1 MLPKE
6 ELRRRKN
13 VLQEK
18 LQRQELDGALLAQN
32 MSLYYYTG
40 TLQCQYAYIPIEG
53 EVYGLIRKNM
63 LRGKQEAGVALM
75 TLSSF
80 SELSGLLADAG
91 YLPKRLG
98 LELDVLPAANYFRL
112 EKALLG
118 VKLVDFSNEVREAR
132 QVKSAYELDQLLQA
146 AVQVDLLHTQVPAL
160 LHDGKEELELAAEC
174 EAILRKLGHQ
184 GFTRMRGFKQEMFF
198 GHLLSGQ
205 AGAVASFLDS
215 PTGGMG
221 VSVASPQGAGYRL
234 IRSGEPV
241 TVDYCGVYNG
251 YGVDQTRLYSI
262 GSIDRQLNLAFEAAL
277 AVQEAVT
284 ALLKPSVTGGE
295 IYLEALHV
303 AKKFGLAEHFMG
315 FGDAQAKYVGHGV
328 GLEFDEFPIL
338 AKGSQHLLAENMVIA
353 VEPKFTFP
361 DKGVVGIENT
371 WQVLKEGPRK
381 ISITA
386 DKHLML

>member
-1 MLPKE
+1 MVPKE

-18 LQRQELDGALLAQN
+18 LQYQELDGALLVQN

-40 TLQCQYAYIPIEG
+40 TLQCQYAYIPAEG

-63 LRGKQEAGVALM
+63 LRGKQEAGVAL
-75 TLSSF
+75 LALNSF
-80 SELSGLLADAG
+80 SGLCGLLAEVG

-98 LELDVLPAANYFRL
+98 LELDVLPAAIYFRL
-112 EKALLG
+112 REAFLG
-118 VKLVDFSNEVREAR
+118 VELTDLSSTVREAR
-132 QVKSAYELDQLLQA
+132 QVKSAYELEQLFQA
-146 AVQVDLLHTQVPAL
+146 ARQVDLLHAQLPAL
-160 LHDGKEELELAAEC
+160 LHEGKEELELAAEC

-198 GHLLSGQ
+198 GHLLSGR

-221 VSVASPQGAGYRL
+221 VSVASPQGAGYKL

-241 TVDYCGVYNG
+241 TLDYCGVYNG

-262 GSIDRQLNLAFEAAL
+262 GSIDRQLSSAFEAAL
-277 AVQEAVT
+277 AVQEAVF
-284 ALLKPSVTGGE
+284 ALLKPGITGGE
-295 IYLEALHV
+295 IYLEALRV

-315 FGDAQAKYVGHGV
+315 VGDTQAKYVGHGV

-338 AKGSQHLLAENMVIA
+338 AKGSPHLLAENMVVA
-353 VEPKFTFP
+353 VEPKFTYP

-386 DKHLML
+386 DTYIVL